1 MRHDPRAAVPFAV
14 LAAVL
19 ALATAVAAPAPAS
32 AGRDDPIAADSG
44 EPAVASGAAPE
55 AGGPAAANA
64 EASGPRPAQ
73 ADQDPEVPALY
84 DDTRVRDVSMTFE
97 QDDWLALLQANGCRA
112 RGGPGQPAT
121 GPAQDVPVTL
131 VVDGTRLERV
141 GVRCKGNSS
150 LGISGSKK
158 PFNLTIDAFEAGQDL
173 WGFDVI
179 NLNNNFSDPSQLRDA
194 IALKLLGQYMPVSR
208 FTFARVTIQGQYIGL
223 YSMVEQMNG
232 EWADHWFD
240 DGGLIIRGDSPVR
253 IAFDSSTLNW
263 KGEDLAP
270 YKQGYEVKGKD
281 AGSDEGY
288 VELRELIRAL
298 DAPVSAGGL
307 SDAGFK
313 DGIRRAMNVD
323 SALWH
328 IAGTSILAHYDSYYV
343 GKNFY
348 LFRGTRDPRFNIH
361 IWDLGLAFGTFG
373 FRSGNMGGG
382 PGGAGTNPATVDPFA
397 QVDAANRPLIRRLL
411 AVPEYRADYLAHYRA
426 LLDEVFTEDWM
437 LEVGQTYQDLV
448 RDAAQAEEAAQGK
461 ISGSFTFAQFLQNLR
476 EPITPSGG
484 GTGRPGGFGLSAP
497 GILALVR
504 ERGAYLRA
512 RPDMQTPDLRLAGH
526 ALSPEA
532 PTTGEAVT
540 VRATFGG
547 ADAAALGS
555 VEVRYRVAGGYEE
568 QVPMAR
574 EGDGWAAVIPAQRAG
589 KRVTYAFRTAIDDG
603 RASFFPAANWTGPFA
618 YEVGGVDLPPAAP
631 GDLVL
636 NELMADNTS
645 TIADEAGEYEDWVE
659 LYNRGTAPVSLAG
672 LYLSDDPTDPWVFAL
687 PDRTLAP
694 GEHVLVWCDGDAAQG
709 PLHAPFALSRQ
720 GETVVV
726 ASRAEIVDQ
735 VTYASL
741 GADESFGRA
750 TSGADG
756 WVRCGYGT
764 PGRTNGCDASVPTAT
779 PPPTARPTEPA
790 PTARPTEVPPTAT
803 PSRRVFL
810 PWAAHEAG
818 G

>member
-1 MRHDPRAAVPFAV
+1 MRRIHHAVAPIA
-14 LAAVL
+14 
-19 ALATAVAAPAPAS
+19 ALAVVLTLGTAVAAPLP
-32 AGRDDPIAADSG
+32 AGR
-44 EPAVASGAAPE
+44 GAAEPL
-55 AGGPAAANA
+55 AGVSPGSAPGSTNAAPV
-64 EASGPRPAQ
+64 PRPAR
-73 ADQDPEVPALY
+73 ADQDPATPALY

-97 QDDWLALLQANGCRA
+97 QDDWLALLQANGCRS
-112 RGGPGQPAT
+112 RGGPGQPAP
-121 GPAQDVPVTL
+121 GPAADVPVTL

-150 LGISGSKK
+150 LGISGNKK
-158 PFNLTIDAFEAGQDL
+158 PFNLTTDAFVAGQDL

-208 FTFARVTIQGQYIGL
+208 FTFARVSIQGQYIGL

-240 DGGLIIRGDSPVR
+240 DSGLIIRGDSPVR

-281 AGSDEGY
+281 ASSDDGY

-307 SDAGFK
+307 SDAELK
-313 DGIRRAMNVD
+313 EGIRRVMNVD

-373 FRSGNMGGG
+373 FRSGGMGGG
-382 PGGAGTNPATVDPFA
+382 PGGGGTSAALVDPFA
-397 QVDAANRPLIRRLL
+397 QADAANRPLIRRLL
-411 AVPEYRADYLAHYRA
+411 AVPEYRADYLAHYRT
-426 LLDEVFTEDWM
+426 LLDEVFTEDWV

-448 RDAAQAEEAAQGK
+448 RDAAQAEEASQGR

-476 EPITPSGG
+476 EPIAPSGG
-484 GTGRPGGFGLSAP
+484 GTGRPGGFGMSAP

-512 RPDMQTPDLRLAGH
+512 RPDMQSPDLRLADH
-526 ALSPEA
+526 ALSPA
-532 PTTGEAVT
+532 SPATGEAAT

-547 ADAAALGS
+547 ADAATMASAEL
-555 VEVRYRVAGGYEE
+555 RYRVAGGFEAS
-568 QVPMAR
+568 VPMTR
-574 EGDGWAAVIPAQRAG
+574 EGDVWSAVIPAQRAG
-589 KRVTYAFRTAIDDG
+589 KRVTYALRTAIADG
-603 RASFFPAANWTGPFA
+603 RVSFFPAANWTGPFA

-636 NELMADNTS
+636 NELMADNVS
-645 TIADEAGEYEDWVE
+645 TITDEAGEHEDWIE
-659 LYNRGTAPVSLAG
+659 LYNRGTAPLSLAG
-672 LYLSDDPTDPWVFAL
+672 LYLSDDPTDPWAFAL
-687 PDRTLAP
+687 PDRALAP
-694 GEHVLVWCDGDAAQG
+694 GEHLLVWCDGDTAQG

-720 GETVVV
+720 GETVVL
-726 ASRAEIVDQ
+726 ASRTEIVDR
-735 VTYASL
+735 VTFEGL
-741 GADESFGRA
+741 GADEGFGRQP
-750 TSGADG
+750 SGGNAWG
-756 WVRCGYGT
+756 RCGYGT
-764 PGRTNGCDASVPTAT
+764 PGRPNGCDAAVPTAT
-779 PPPTARPTEPA
+779 PPPTIQPTAQPTEPV
-790 PTARPTEVPPTAT
+790 PTAHPTAVPPTAT
-803 PSRRVFL
+803 PSRKVFL
-810 PWAAHEAG
+810 PWAVHEAG